1 MSVAAVIQAIFRHP
15 TVTDGAADSNRRG
28 NSFIPGNKTDKIWRP
43 WGSGLFSI
51 DDIRDWVIRRS
62 TEFQLHLLAIL
73 YDHSLST
80 SSGLSFQINRGQN
93 ISLVSSHDSRDIIE
107 GLINDSQ
114 LLQQLFFDI
123 SATASFLRSVDE
135 NPNFRDLYSRNPE
148 LAVARYGQL
157 HAQRSQYEFR
167 LSVTTDGIT
176 FGFATKVD

>member
-1 MSVAAVIQAIFRHP
+1 MSVASVIPATFSHAAGQ
-15 TVTDGAADSNRRG
+15 DGHAYSSRRR
-28 NSFIPGNKTDKIWRP
+28 NSLIPGNKTHKIWRP

-51 DDIRDWVIRRS
+51 DDIRDWVVRRS

-80 SSGLSFQINRGQN
+80 TSGLSFQINRGNN

-107 GLINDSQ
+107 GLINDSD
-114 LLQQLFFDI
+114 LLQGLFFDI

-176 FGFATKVD
+176 FDFTTKVD